1 MFGFLEIPFA
11 LHTFLCIMLLISQ
24 YFVTSRS
31 TTMTQKP
38 FDLSTLF
45 DSYRDALAPVF
56 RAQQEGLKTI
66 ERLARYQFA
75 VAGDYLDWSLS
86 QAKASVGPKSAADL
100 LSEQTALNTQ
110 FSEKLRARGD
120 EFSQIATE
128 TQGVVSQ
135 WIGETSAKV
144 VDSVKKAA

>member
-1 MFGFLEIPFA
+1 MTTR
-11 LHTFLCIMLLISQ
+11 TFD
-24 YFVTSRS
+24 F
-31 TTMTQKP
+31 
-38 FDLSTLF
+38 STLF
-45 DSYRDALAPVF
+45 DTYREAFAPML

-86 QAKASVGPKSAADL
+86 QAKASVGPKSAADMVGA
-100 LSEQTALNTQ
+100 QTALNTQ
-110 FSEKLRARGD
+110 FGEKLRARAE

-135 WIGETSAKV
+135 WFDETSAKV
-144 VDSVKKAA
+144 VESVKKAA

>member
-1 MFGFLEIPFA
+1 
-11 LHTFLCIMLLISQ
+11 
-24 YFVTSRS
+24 
-31 TTMTQKP
+31 MTQKA
-38 FDLSTLF
+38 FDLNTLF
-45 DSYRDALAPVF
+45 DSYRDALAPIF

-86 QAKASVGPKSAADL
+86 QAKASVGPKSAAEL
-100 LSEQTALNTQ
+100 MSEQTALNTK
-110 FSEKLRARGD
+110 FGEKLRARGE

-135 WIGETSAKV
+135 WIGETSKKV
-144 VDSVKKAA
+144 ADTVKKAA

>member
-1 MFGFLEIPFA
+1 
-11 LHTFLCIMLLISQ
+11 
-24 YFVTSRS
+24 
-31 TTMTQKP
+31 MTQKP

-75 VAGDYLDWSLS
+75 VAGDYLEWSLS

-110 FSEKLRARGD
+110 FGEKLRARGD
-120 EFSQIATE
+120 EFSQLATE

>member
-1 MFGFLEIPFA
+1 
-11 LHTFLCIMLLISQ
+11 
-24 YFVTSRS
+24 
-31 TTMTQKP
+31 MTQKG
-38 FDLSTLF
+38 FDLNTLF

-56 RAQQEGLKTI
+56 KAQQEGLKAI

-75 VAGDYLDWSLS
+75 VAGDYLEWSLS

-100 LSEQTALNTQ
+100 LSETSELTTK
-110 FSEKLRARGD
+110 FGEKLRARRD

-128 TQGVVSQ
+128 TQGAMSQ

-144 VDSVKKAA
+144 VDKVKKAA